1 MRVDEISVK
10 KFGQHMTFAPRFG
23 WLKKA
28 FDGVS
33 KNPEIFGHDDAPK
46 QLGVGKNMVDAIAFW
61 ATAFHVISPLSGK
74 GKGGIKR
81 YETTPLGRFI
91 FDESKGVDQYLED
104 TNTLWLLHWN
114 SLQPGCQLP
123 VWWLSFNSFHAVEF
137 ASEHLQTFVL
147 EQTAASNWNFTNANP
162 IKKDVDC
169 LLKMFAP
176 RENQLRQT
184 VDDFLDSP
192 FRDLGLLTQS
202 TLTKGDFRFE
212 YGPKTGLSPSM
223 ALAICL
229 DFVARTTPDART
241 VTVGRLVNDHGSPGR
256 LMKVSEQALGDLL
269 NKASQ
274 LHPELVS
281 LTSPTGSTQL
291 NSNQNASIA
300 AETILHACYG
310 LKPKGITDAAGIGS
324 RSFGGT
330 SDTNDD
336 SNRISKIIK
345 KLEKDTAV
353 KVAPK
358 KAPKRSSKP
367 MLLSKSSKKKTV
379 AIKKSAKKK
388 VSAR

>member
-1 MRVDEISVK
+1 MRVDEVSVK
-10 KFGQHMTFAPRFG
+10 KFGLHMTFAPRFG

-33 KNPEIFGHDDAPK
+33 NNPEIFGHDDAPK

-61 ATAFHVISPLSGK
+61 ATAFHIISPLSGK

-91 FDESKGVDQYLED
+91 FDESTGVDQYLED

-147 EQTAASNWNFTNANP
+147 EQTAASSWNFTNANP

-212 YGPKTGLSPSM
+212 YGPKIGLSPSM
-223 ALAICL
+223 ALATCL

-256 LMKVSEQALGDLL
+256 LMKLSEQALGELL
-269 NKASQ
+269 NKASK
-274 LHPELVS
+274 LHPGIVS

-291 NSNQNASIA
+291 NSNQDARIA
-300 AETILHACYG
+300 AEIVLHACYQ
-310 LKPKGITDAAGIGS
+310 LSPKGKTGATGIGS
-324 RSFGGT
+324 RSFGGIVDAIDRSNHNST
-330 SDTNDD
+330 S
-336 SNRISKIIK
+336 IK
-345 KLEKDTAV
+345 KLDKDTAV
-353 KVAPK
+353 EVAPK
-358 KAPKRSSKP
+358 KAPKQSSNSIS
-367 MLLSKSSKKKTV
+367 LSKSPKKKV
-379 AIKKSAKKK
+379 SVKKKPAKKK
-388 VSAR
+388 VSI